1 MIFLLMAA
9 CGHPK
14 HLQSDFGESYAA
26 AFTTQADLERVTVSQ
41 EAYPLS
47 GMEALMIRYQ
57 TLIQAGDEESGESEI
72 SVKN

>member
-26 AFTTQADLERVTVSQ
+26 AFSQ